1 MSNKTAKLLS
11 TSSAADY
18 LGITSQTLISYAVQ
32 GRIPASFFG
41 RKWKFRAEDLDAFVA
56 SQRRG
61 R

>member
-1 MSNKTAKLLS
+1 MSTTAKLLS

-18 LGITSQTLISYAVQ
+18 LGITSQTLISYAAQ

-41 RKWKFRAEDLDAFVA
+41 RKWKFRSADLDAFVE
-56 SQRRG
+56 SQKRG

>member
-1 MSNKTAKLLS
+1 MSETKLLS
-11 TSSAADY
+11 TAAAASY
-18 LGITSQTLISYAVQ
+18 LGLTPATVISYAAQ

-41 RKWKFRAEDLDAFVA
+41 RKWKFRGEDLDAFVA

>member
-1 MSNKTAKLLS
+1 MSNKLLS
-11 TSSAADY
+11 TSAAADY
-18 LGITSQTLISYAVQ
+18 LGLSNQTVVSYAKE